1 MIDKRLLQYF
11 SEAKKAIA
19 RVVGLKCILLVLNSL
34 ATGLLVYALRLFF
47 TENHW
52 QRPLSLVL
60 LISFLI
66 YGIRFFVAKKEVRLA
81 YQASASV
88 KETMR
93 NRLFQKLMCFG
104 VHYKE
109 RLRSAE
115 AVQIIGEGI
124 DQLEIYFSAYLPQFF
139 YSMIAPVFLF
149 FVIGSMSWTV
159 AIVLLIGVP
168 MIPLAI
174 ALIQTF
180 AKKTFAKYW
189 TEYTDVGDEFLENL
203 QGLTTLKIYGTD
215 AYRHRKMEK
224 SAEAFRVQTMRVL
237 TMQLNSIIVMDF
249 VAYGGAAIA
258 LVVCLKACVSG
269 RLDFFDALFILLL
282 SADYFLPMRQLGS
295 FFHIAMNGMAAADRM
310 FDLLALEEEEDGHM
324 AMADAADELT
334 ARDLVLSYD
343 GEKRALDKL
352 SFKVK
357 GPQLVGIVGPSGSGK
372 STLAAVLSK
381 QVKGYEGSLAFC
393 GVELSDTKEKSLL
406 DHVTYLGAESY
417 LMGTSV
423 RELLAMA
430 NPGASEDTMWD
441 SLERVNLKEYF
452 AAEDGLETMIQSG
465 GSNLSGGQR
474 QRLSLAMA
482 LLHDTPIYIFDEVT
496 SNIDVESEEKIVG
509 EIRAL
514 AETRLVLFISH
525 RLANVKE
532 AGRLLVL
539 DGGHLVEEGRHDEL
553 LQRGGMYRSLWQAQ
567 AELEQYRGGEVNA

>member
-1 MIDKRLLQYF
+1 MIDKRLLRYF
-11 SEAKKAIA
+11 SESKKAIA
-19 RVVGLKCILLVLNSL
+19 QVVGLKCLLLVLNSL

-47 TENHW
+47 TESVW
-52 QRPLSLVL
+52 QRPLCFAV
-60 LISFLI
+60 IGSFVI
-66 YGIRFFVAKKEVRLA
+66 YLSRFFVAKKEVRLA
-81 YQASASV
+81 YRASASV
-88 KETMR
+88 KEKMR
-93 NRLFQKLMCFG
+93 SRLFQKLMGFG
-104 VHYKE
+104 VYYKE
-109 RLRSAE
+109 RVRSAE

-149 FVIGSMSWTV
+149 FLIGSMSWTV

-168 MIPLAI
+168 LIPLAI

-215 AYRHRKMEK
+215 PYRHRQMEK

-258 LVVCLKACVSG
+258 LVVCLKACMAG
-269 RLDFFDALFILLL
+269 HLDFFDALFILLL

-310 FDLLALEEEEDGHM
+310 FDLLDLEEEEDGTL
-324 AMADAADELT
+324 AMALEADRLAAKNLS
-334 ARDLVLSYD
+334 LSYD
-343 GEKRALDKL
+343 GEKNALDDL
-352 SFKVK
+352 SFEIK

-381 QVKGYEGSLAFC
+381 QLKGYGGSLAFC
-393 GVELSDTKEKSLL
+393 GVELSHTKEKSLL

-417 LMGTSV
+417 IMGGSV

-430 NPGASEDTMWD
+430 NPRATVAAMWD

-452 AAEDGLETMIQSG
+452 AAEDGLNTIIQSG

-482 LLHDTPIYIFDEVT
+482 LLHDTPVYIFDEVT

-509 EIRAL
+509 EIRTL

-525 RLANVKE
+525 RLANVKD
-532 AGRLLVL
+532 AGRLMVL
-539 DGGHLVEEGRHDEL
+539 DNGRLAEEGTHDEL
-553 LQRGGMYRSLWQAQ
+553 IEKGGMYSALWKTQ
-567 AELEQYRGGEVNA
+567 AELERYRGGEVYA

>member
-1 MIDKRLLQYF
+1 MIDKRLLRYF
-11 SEAKKAIA
+11 SESKKAIA
-19 RVVGLKCILLVLNSL
+19 KVVGLKCLLLVLNSL
-34 ATGLLVYALRLFF
+34 ATGLMVYALRLFF
-47 TENHW
+47 TESAW
-52 QRPLSLVL
+52 QKPLSFAVAGSLIIYL
-60 LISFLI
+60 L
-66 YGIRFFVAKKEVRLA
+66 RFVVAKKEVRLA
-81 YQASASV
+81 YGASASV
-88 KETMR
+88 KEKMR
-93 NRLFQKLMCFG
+93 TRLFQKLMSFG
-104 VHYKE
+104 VYYKE

-139 YSMIAPVFLF
+139 YSMIAPIFLF

-168 MIPLAI
+168 LIPLAI

-215 AYRHRKMEK
+215 PYRHRQMEK
-224 SAEAFRVQTMRVL
+224 SAESFRVQTMRVL
-237 TMQLNSIIVMDF
+237 TMQLNSIIVMDL

-258 LVVCLKACVSG
+258 LVVCLKACMAG

-310 FDLLALEEEEDGHM
+310 FDLLALEEEEDGTLSM
-324 AMADAADELT
+324 EAADELK
-334 ARDLVLSYD
+334 AKNLSLSYD
-343 GEKRALDKL
+343 GEKNALDQL
-352 SFKVK
+352 SFDVK

-381 QVKGYEGSLAFC
+381 QLKGYTGSLAFSNA
-393 GVELSDTKEKSLL
+393 ELSQTKEKSLL

-417 LMGTSV
+417 LMGGSV
-423 RELLAMA
+423 GELLAMA
-430 NPGASEDTMWD
+430 NPRASEEAMWD
-441 SLERVNLKEYF
+441 SLDRVNLKDYF
-452 AAEDGLETMIQSG
+452 AAEAGLETMIQSG

-474 QRLSLAMA
+474 QRLSLAMV

-525 RLANVKE
+525 RLANVKD
-532 AGRLLVL
+532 AGHLLVL
-539 DGGHLVEEGRHDEL
+539 NQGHLVEEGRHEEL
-553 LQRGGMYRSLWQAQ
+553 LEKGGMYVDLWKTQ
-567 AELEQYRGGEVNA
+567 AELERYRGGEVYA

>member
-1 MIDKRLLQYF
+1 MIDKRLLKYF
-11 SEAKKAIA
+11 SESKKAIA
-19 RVVGLKCILLVLNSL
+19 QVVGLKCLLLVLNSL
-34 ATGLLVYALRLFF
+34 ATGLMVYALRLFF
-47 TENHW
+47 TESAW
-52 QRPLSLVL
+52 QKPLSFAVAGSLIIYL
-60 LISFLI
+60 L
-66 YGIRFFVAKKEVRLA
+66 RFVVAKKEVRLA
-81 YQASASV
+81 YGASASV
-88 KETMR
+88 KEKMR
-93 NRLFQKLMCFG
+93 SQLFQKLMGFG
-104 VHYKE
+104 VYYKE

-149 FVIGSMSWTV
+149 LLIGSMSWTV

-168 MIPLAI
+168 LIPLAI
-174 ALIQTF
+174 AMIQTF

-215 AYRHRKMEK
+215 SYRHRQMEK

-258 LVVCLKACVSG
+258 LVVCLKACMAG

-310 FDLLALEEEEDGHM
+310 FDLLALEEEEDGTLSM
-324 AMADAADELT
+324 AAADELT
-334 ARDLVLSYD
+334 AKNLSLSYD
-343 GEKRALDKL
+343 GEKNALDQL
-352 SFKVK
+352 SFDVK

-381 QVKGYEGSLAFC
+381 QMKGYGGSLAFSN
-393 GVELSDTKEKSLL
+393 VELSQTKEKSLL

-417 LMGTSV
+417 LMGGSV
-423 RELLAMA
+423 GELLAMA
-430 NPGASEDTMWD
+430 NPRASEEAMWE
-441 SLERVNLKEYF
+441 SLDRVNLKDYF
-452 AAEDGLETMIQSG
+452 EGEEGLDTTIQSG

-525 RLANVKE
+525 RLANVKD
-532 AGRLLVL
+532 AGRLMVL
-539 DGGHLVEEGRHDEL
+539 DQGHLVEEGTHEEL
-553 LQRGGMYRSLWQAQ
+553 IAKGGMYVDLWKTQ
-567 AELEQYRGGEVNA
+567 AELEQYRGGEVYA

>member
-1 MIDKRLLQYF
+1 MIDKRLLHYF
-11 SEAKKAIA
+11 SESKKAIA
-19 RVVGLKCILLVLNSL
+19 KVVGLKFLLLVLNSL
-34 ATGLLVYALRLFF
+34 ATGLMVYALRLFF
-47 TENHW
+47 TESAW
-52 QRPLSLVL
+52 QKPLSFAVAGSLIIYL
-60 LISFLI
+60 L
-66 YGIRFFVAKKEVRLA
+66 RFVVAKKEVRLA
-81 YQASASV
+81 YGASASV
-88 KETMR
+88 KEKMR
-93 NRLFQKLMCFG
+93 TRLFQKLMGFG
-104 VHYKE
+104 VYYKE

-139 YSMIAPVFLF
+139 YSMIAPIFLF

-168 MIPLAI
+168 LIPLAI

-215 AYRHRKMEK
+215 PYRHRQMEK
-224 SAEAFRVQTMRVL
+224 SAESFRVQTMRVL
-237 TMQLNSIIVMDF
+237 TMQLNSIIVMDL

-258 LVVCLKACVSG
+258 LVVCLKACMAG

-310 FDLLALEEEEDGHM
+310 FDLLALEEEEDGTLSM
-324 AMADAADELT
+324 AAADELT
-334 ARDLVLSYD
+334 AKNLSLSYD
-343 GEKRALDKL
+343 GEKNALDQL
-352 SFKVK
+352 SFDVK

-381 QVKGYEGSLAFC
+381 QLKGYTGSLAFSNA
-393 GVELSDTKEKSLL
+393 ELSQTKEKSLL

-417 LMGTSV
+417 LMGGSV
-423 RELLAMA
+423 GELLAMA
-430 NPGASEDTMWD
+430 NPRASEEAMWD
-441 SLERVNLKEYF
+441 SLDRVNLKDYF
-452 AAEDGLETMIQSG
+452 AAEAGLETMIQSG

-525 RLANVKE
+525 RLANVKD
-532 AGRLLVL
+532 AGHLLVL
-539 DGGHLVEEGRHDEL
+539 NQGHLVEEGRHEEL
-553 LQRGGMYRSLWQAQ
+553 LEKGGMYVDLWKTQ
-567 AELEQYRGGEVNA
+567 AELERYRGGEVYA

>member
-60 LISFLI
+60 LSSFLI

-215 AYRHRKMEK
+215 AYRHQKMEK

-334 ARDLVLSYD
+334 AHNLVLSYD
-343 GEKRALDKL
+343 GDKNALDDL
-352 SFKVK
+352 SFEIK

-393 GVELSDTKEKSLL
+393 DVELSDTKEKSLL

-417 LMGTSV
+417 LMGGSV

-430 NPGASEDTMWD
+430 NPRATVAAMWD

-452 AAEDGLETMIQSG
+452 DAEEGLDTAIQSG

-539 DGGHLVEEGRHDEL
+539 DGGHLVEEGCHDEL
-553 LQRGGMYRSLWQAQ
+553 IQRGGMYRSLWQTQ

>member
-1 MIDKRLLQYF
+1 MIDKRLLKYF
-11 SEAKKAIA
+11 SESKKAIA
-19 RVVGLKCILLVLNSL
+19 QVVGLKCLLLVLNSL
-34 ATGLLVYALRLFF
+34 ATGLMVYALRLFF
-47 TENHW
+47 TTDAG
-52 QRPLSLVL
+52 QGRLAYVLAASLGLYL
-60 LISFLI
+60 L
-66 YGIRFFVAKKEVRLA
+66 RFYLAKKEVRLA
-81 YQASASV
+81 YGASASV
-88 KETMR
+88 KERMR
-93 NRLFQKLMCFG
+93 NKLFQKLMGFG

-115 AVQIIGEGI
+115 AVQILGEGI

-139 YSMIAPVFLF
+139 YSMIAPIFLF

-168 MIPLAI
+168 LIPLAI

-215 AYRHRKMEK
+215 SYRHRQMET

-258 LVVCLKACVSG
+258 LVVCLKACMAG

-310 FDLLALEEEEDGHM
+310 FDLLALEEEEDGTLDM
-324 AMADAADELT
+324 VPAADELK
-334 ARDLVLSYD
+334 AKDLTLSYD
-343 GEKRALDKL
+343 GEKNALENL
-352 SFKVK
+352 SFDVK

-381 QVKGYEGSLAFC
+381 QMKGYGGSLAFC
-393 GVELSDTKEKSLL
+393 NVELSHTREQSLL

-417 LMGTSV
+417 LMGASV

-430 NPGASEDTMWD
+430 NPRASEEAMWH
-441 SLERVNLKEYF
+441 SLDRVNLKDYF
-452 AAEDGLETMIQSG
+452 EGEEGLDTTIQSG

-482 LLHDTPIYIFDEVT
+482 LLHDTPVYIFDEVT
-496 SNIDVESEEKIVG
+496 SNIDVESEEKIVD
-509 EIRAL
+509 EIRTL
-514 AETRLVLFISH
+514 AETRMVLFISH
-525 RLANVKE
+525 RLANVKD
-532 AGRLLVL
+532 AGRLMVL
-539 DGGHLVEEGRHDEL
+539 DQGHLVEEGTHEEL
-553 LQRGGMYRSLWQAQ
+553 IAKGGMYKALWKTQ
-567 AELEQYRGGEVNA
+567 AELEQYRGGEVYA

>member
-1 MIDKRLLQYF
+1 MIDKRLLRYF
-11 SEAKKAIA
+11 SESKKAIA
-19 RVVGLKCILLVLNSL
+19 KVVGLKFLLLVLNSL
-34 ATGLLVYALRLFF
+34 ATGLMVYALRLFF
-47 TENHW
+47 TESAW
-52 QRPLSLVL
+52 QKPLSFAVAGSLIIYL
-60 LISFLI
+60 L
-66 YGIRFFVAKKEVRLA
+66 RFVVAKKEVRLA
-81 YQASASV
+81 YGASASV
-88 KETMR
+88 KEKMR
-93 NRLFQKLMCFG
+93 TRLFQKLMGFG
-104 VHYKE
+104 VYYKE

-139 YSMIAPVFLF
+139 YSMIAPIFLF

-168 MIPLAI
+168 LIPLAI

-215 AYRHRKMEK
+215 PYRHRQMEK
-224 SAEAFRVQTMRVL
+224 SAESFRVQTMRVL
-237 TMQLNSIIVMDF
+237 TMQLNSIIVMDL

-258 LVVCLKACVSG
+258 LVVCLKACMAG

-310 FDLLALEEEEDGHM
+310 FDLLALEEEEDGTLSM
-324 AMADAADELT
+324 AAADELT
-334 ARDLVLSYD
+334 AKNLSLSYD
-343 GEKRALDKL
+343 GEKNALDQL
-352 SFKVK
+352 SFDVK

-381 QVKGYEGSLAFC
+381 QLKGYTGSLAFSNA
-393 GVELSDTKEKSLL
+393 ELSQTKEKSLL

-417 LMGTSV
+417 LMGGSV
-423 RELLAMA
+423 GELLAMA
-430 NPGASEDTMWD
+430 NPRASEEAMWD
-441 SLERVNLKEYF
+441 SLDRVNLKDYF
-452 AAEDGLETMIQSG
+452 AAEAGLETMIQSG

-525 RLANVKE
+525 RLANVKD
-532 AGRLLVL
+532 AGHLLVL
-539 DGGHLVEEGRHDEL
+539 NQGHLVEEGRHEEL
-553 LQRGGMYRSLWQAQ
+553 LKKGGMYVDLWKTQ
-567 AELEQYRGGEVNA
+567 AELERYRGGEVYA

>member
-1 MIDKRLLQYF
+1 MIDKRLLKYF
-11 SEAKKAIA
+11 SESKKAIA
-19 RVVGLKCILLVLNSL
+19 QVVGLKCLLLVLNSL
-34 ATGLLVYALRLFF
+34 ATGLMVYALRLFF
-47 TENHW
+47 TESAW
-52 QRPLSLVL
+52 QKPLSFAVAGSLIIYL
-60 LISFLI
+60 L
-66 YGIRFFVAKKEVRLA
+66 RFVVAKKEVRLA
-81 YQASASV
+81 YGASASV
-88 KETMR
+88 KEKMR
-93 NRLFQKLMCFG
+93 SQLFQKLMGFG
-104 VHYKE
+104 VYYKE

-149 FVIGSMSWTV
+149 LLIGSMSWTV

-168 MIPLAI
+168 LIPLAI

-215 AYRHRKMEK
+215 SYRHRQMEK

-258 LVVCLKACVSG
+258 LVVCLKACMAG

-310 FDLLALEEEEDGHM
+310 FDLLALEEEEDGTLSM
-324 AMADAADELT
+324 AAADELT
-334 ARDLVLSYD
+334 AKNLSLSYD
-343 GEKRALDKL
+343 GEKNALDQL
-352 SFKVK
+352 SFDVK

-381 QVKGYEGSLAFC
+381 QMKGYGGSLAFSN
-393 GVELSDTKEKSLL
+393 VELSQTKEKSLL

-417 LMGTSV
+417 LMGGSV
-423 RELLAMA
+423 GELLAMA
-430 NPGASEDTMWD
+430 NPRASEEAMWE
-441 SLERVNLKEYF
+441 SLDRVNLKDYF
-452 AAEDGLETMIQSG
+452 EGEEGLDTTIQSG

-525 RLANVKE
+525 RLANVKD
-532 AGRLLVL
+532 AGRLMVL
-539 DGGHLVEEGRHDEL
+539 DQGHLVEEGTHEEL
-553 LQRGGMYRSLWQAQ
+553 IAKGGMYVDLWKTQ
-567 AELEQYRGGEVNA
+567 AELEQYRGGEVYA

>member
-1 MIDKRLLQYF
+1 MIDKRLLRYF
-11 SEAKKAIA
+11 SESKKAIA
-19 RVVGLKCILLVLNSL
+19 KVVGLKCLLLVLNSL
-34 ATGLLVYALRLFF
+34 ATGLMVYALRLFF
-47 TENHW
+47 TESAW
-52 QRPLSLVL
+52 QKPLSFAVAGSLIIYL
-60 LISFLI
+60 L
-66 YGIRFFVAKKEVRLA
+66 RFVVAKKEVRLA
-81 YQASASV
+81 YGASASV
-88 KETMR
+88 KERMR
-93 NRLFQKLMCFG
+93 TRLFQKLMSFG
-104 VHYKE
+104 VYYKE

-139 YSMIAPVFLF
+139 YSMIAPIFLF

-168 MIPLAI
+168 LIPLAI

-215 AYRHRKMEK
+215 PYRHRQMEK
-224 SAEAFRVQTMRVL
+224 SAESFRVQTMRVL
-237 TMQLNSIIVMDF
+237 TMQLNSIIVMDL

-258 LVVCLKACVSG
+258 LVVCLKACMAG

-310 FDLLALEEEEDGHM
+310 FDLLALEEEEDGTLSM
-324 AMADAADELT
+324 EAADELK
-334 ARDLVLSYD
+334 AKNLSLSYD
-343 GEKRALDKL
+343 GEKNALDQL
-352 SFKVK
+352 SFDVK

-381 QVKGYEGSLAFC
+381 QLKGYTGSLAFSNA
-393 GVELSDTKEKSLL
+393 ELSQTKEKSLL

-417 LMGTSV
+417 LMGGSV
-423 RELLAMA
+423 GELLAMA
-430 NPGASEDTMWD
+430 NPRASEEAMWD
-441 SLERVNLKEYF
+441 SLDRVNLKDYF
-452 AAEDGLETMIQSG
+452 AAEAGLETMIQSG

-525 RLANVKE
+525 RLANVKD
-532 AGRLLVL
+532 AGHLLVL
-539 DGGHLVEEGRHDEL
+539 NQGHLVEEGRHEEL
-553 LQRGGMYRSLWQAQ
+553 LEKGGMYVDLWKTQ
-567 AELEQYRGGEVNA
+567 AELERYRGGEVYA

>member
-1 MIDKRLLQYF
+1 MIDKRLLRYF
-11 SEAKKAIA
+11 SESKKAIA
-19 RVVGLKCILLVLNSL
+19 QVVGLKCLLLVLNSL
-34 ATGLLVYALRLFF
+34 ATGLLVHALRLFF
-47 TENHW
+47 TESAW
-52 QRPLSLVL
+52 QRPLSFAV
-60 LISFLI
+60 IGSFVI
-66 YGIRFFVAKKEVRLA
+66 YLSRFFVAKKEVRLA
-81 YQASASV
+81 YRASASV
-88 KETMR
+88 KEKMR
-93 NRLFQKLMCFG
+93 SRLFQKLMGFG
-104 VHYKE
+104 VYYKE
-109 RLRSAE
+109 RVRSAE

-149 FVIGSMSWTV
+149 FLIGSMSWTV

-168 MIPLAI
+168 LIPLAI

-215 AYRHRKMEK
+215 PYRHRQMEK

-237 TMQLNSIIVMDF
+237 TMQLNSIIVMDL

-310 FDLLALEEEEDGHM
+310 FDLLGMEEEVDGTLSM
-324 AMADAADELT
+324 TAADELT
-334 ARDLVLSYD
+334 AKNLSLSYD
-343 GEKRALDKL
+343 GEKNALDDL
-352 SFKVK
+352 SFEIK

-381 QVKGYEGSLAFC
+381 QLKGYGGSLAFC
-393 GVELSDTKEKSLL
+393 DVELSQTKEKSLL

-417 LMGTSV
+417 LIGGSV

-430 NPGASEDTMWD
+430 NPRASVAAMWD

-452 AAEDGLETMIQSG
+452 AAEDGLNTIIQSG

-482 LLHDTPIYIFDEVT
+482 LLHDTPVYIFDEVT

-525 RLANVKE
+525 RLANVKD
-532 AGRLLVL
+532 AGRLMVL
-539 DGGHLVEEGRHDEL
+539 DKGRLAEEGTHDEL
-553 LQRGGMYRSLWQAQ
+553 IKKGGMYSALWKTQ
-567 AELEQYRGGEVNA
+567 AELERYRGGETYA

>member
-1 MIDKRLLQYF
+1 MIDKRLLRYF
-11 SEAKKAIA
+11 SESKKAIA
-19 RVVGLKCILLVLNSL
+19 KVVGLKFLLLVLNSL
-34 ATGLLVYALRLFF
+34 ATGLMVYALRLFF
-47 TENHW
+47 TESAW
-52 QRPLSLVL
+52 QKPLSFAVAGSLIIYL
-60 LISFLI
+60 L
-66 YGIRFFVAKKEVRLA
+66 RFVVAKKEVRLA
-81 YQASASV
+81 YGASASV
-88 KETMR
+88 KEKMR
-93 NRLFQKLMCFG
+93 TRLFQKLMGFG
-104 VHYKE
+104 VYYKE

-139 YSMIAPVFLF
+139 YSMIAPIFLF

-168 MIPLAI
+168 LIPLAI

-215 AYRHRKMEK
+215 PYRHRQMEK
-224 SAEAFRVQTMRVL
+224 SAESFRVQTMRVL
-237 TMQLNSIIVMDF
+237 TMQLNSIIVMDL

-258 LVVCLKACVSG
+258 LVVCLKACMAG

-310 FDLLALEEEEDGHM
+310 FDLLALEEEEDGTLSM
-324 AMADAADELT
+324 AAADELT
-334 ARDLVLSYD
+334 AKNLSLSYD
-343 GEKRALDKL
+343 GEKNALDQL
-352 SFKVK
+352 SFDVK

-381 QVKGYEGSLAFC
+381 QLKGYTGSLAFSNA
-393 GVELSDTKEKSLL
+393 ELSQTKEKSLL

-417 LMGTSV
+417 LMGGSV

-430 NPGASEDTMWD
+430 NPRASEEAMWD
-441 SLERVNLKEYF
+441 SLDRVNLKDYF
-452 AAEDGLETMIQSG
+452 AAEAGLETMIQSG

-525 RLANVKE
+525 RLANVKD
-532 AGRLLVL
+532 AGHLLVL
-539 DGGHLVEEGRHDEL
+539 NQGHLVEEGRHEDL
-553 LQRGGMYRSLWQAQ
+553 LKKGGMYVDLWKTQ
-567 AELEQYRGGEVNA
+567 AELERYRGGEVYA

>member
-1 MIDKRLLQYF
+1 MIDKRLLRYF
-11 SEAKKAIA
+11 SESKKAIA
-19 RVVGLKCILLVLNSL
+19 QVVGLKCLLLVLNSL
-34 ATGLLVYALRLFF
+34 ATGLMVYALRLFF
-47 TENHW
+47 TESAW
-52 QRPLSLVL
+52 QKPLCFAV
-60 LISFLI
+60 IGSFVI
-66 YGIRFFVAKKEVRLA
+66 YLSRFFVAKKEVRLA
-81 YQASASV
+81 YRASASV
-88 KETMR
+88 KEKMR
-93 NRLFQKLMCFG
+93 SQLFRKLMGFG
-104 VHYKE
+104 VRYKE

-115 AVQIIGEGI
+115 AVQMIGEGI
-124 DQLEIYFSAYLPQFF
+124 DQLEIYFSAYLPQFY
-139 YSMIAPVFLF
+139 YSMIAPVFLS

-168 MIPLAI
+168 LIPLAI

-215 AYRHRKMEK
+215 PYRHKQMEK

-258 LVVCLKACVSG
+258 LVVCLKACMSG

-310 FDLLALEEEEDGHM
+310 FDLLDLEEEEDGTL
-324 AMADAADELT
+324 AMAPGIDHLT
-334 ARDLVLSYD
+334 AQGLSLSYD
-343 GEKRALDKL
+343 GEKNALDQL
-352 SFKVK
+352 SFDVK

-381 QVKGYEGSLAFC
+381 QLKGYGGSLAFC
-393 GVELSDTKEKSLL
+393 DVELSQTKEKSLL

-417 LMGTSV
+417 LMGGSV

-430 NPGASEDTMWD
+430 NPKASVAAMWD

-452 AAEDGLETMIQSG
+452 AAEDGLKTIIQSG

-482 LLHDTPIYIFDEVT
+482 LLHDTPVYIFDEVT
-496 SNIDVESEEKIVG
+496 SNIDVESEERIVG

-525 RLANVKE
+525 RLANVKD
-532 AGRLLVL
+532 AGRLMVL
-539 DGGHLVEEGRHDEL
+539 DKGRLAEEGTHDEL
-553 LQRGGMYRSLWQAQ
+553 IEKGGMYSTLWKTQ
-567 AELEQYRGGEVNA
+567 AELERYRGGETYA

>member
-1 MIDKRLLQYF
+1 MIDKRLLRYF
-11 SEAKKAIA
+11 SESKKAIA
-19 RVVGLKCILLVLNSL
+19 QVVGLKCLLLVLNSL
-34 ATGLLVYALRLFF
+34 ATWLMVYALRLFF
-47 TENHW
+47 TESAW
-52 QRPLSLVL
+52 QRPLSFAV
-60 LISFLI
+60 IGSFVI
-66 YGIRFFVAKKEVRLA
+66 YLSRFFVAKKEVRLA
-81 YQASASV
+81 YRASASV
-88 KETMR
+88 KEKMR
-93 NRLFQKLMCFG
+93 SRLFQKLMGFG
-104 VHYKE
+104 VYYKE
-109 RLRSAE
+109 RVRSAE

-149 FVIGSMSWTV
+149 FLIGSMSWTV

-168 MIPLAI
+168 LIPLAI

-215 AYRHRKMEK
+215 PYRHRQMEK

-258 LVVCLKACVSG
+258 LVACLKACMSG

-310 FDLLALEEEEDGHM
+310 FDLLDLEEEEDGTLSM
-324 AMADAADELT
+324 AGADELT
-334 ARDLVLSYD
+334 AKNLSLSYD
-343 GEKRALDKL
+343 GEKNALDDL
-352 SFKVK
+352 SFEIK

-381 QVKGYEGSLAFC
+381 QLKGYGGSLAFC
-393 GVELSDTKEKSLL
+393 DAELSQTKEKSLL

-417 LMGTSV
+417 LIGGSV

-430 NPGASEDTMWD
+430 NPRASVAAMWD

-452 AAEDGLETMIQSG
+452 AAEDGLNTIIQSG

-482 LLHDTPIYIFDEVT
+482 LLHDTPVYIFDEVT

-509 EIRAL
+509 EIRTL

-525 RLANVKE
+525 RLANVKD
-532 AGRLLVL
+532 AGRLMVL
-539 DGGHLVEEGRHDEL
+539 DKGRLAEEGTHDEL
-553 LQRGGMYRSLWQAQ
+553 IKKGGMYSALWKTQ
-567 AELEQYRGGEVNA
+567 AELERYRGGETYA

>member
-1 MIDKRLLQYF
+1 MIDKRLLRYF
-11 SEAKKAIA
+11 SESKKAIA
-19 RVVGLKCILLVLNSL
+19 KVVGLKFLLLVLNSL
-34 ATGLLVYALRLFF
+34 ATGLMVYALRLFF
-47 TENHW
+47 TESAW
-52 QRPLSLVL
+52 QKPLSFAVAGSLIIYL
-60 LISFLI
+60 L
-66 YGIRFFVAKKEVRLA
+66 RFVVAKKEVRLA
-81 YQASASV
+81 YGASASV
-88 KETMR
+88 KEKMR
-93 NRLFQKLMCFG
+93 TRLFQKLMGFG
-104 VHYKE
+104 VYYKE

-139 YSMIAPVFLF
+139 YSMIAPIFLF

-168 MIPLAI
+168 LIPLAI

-215 AYRHRKMEK
+215 PYRHRQMEK
-224 SAEAFRVQTMRVL
+224 SAESFRVQTMRVL
-237 TMQLNSIIVMDF
+237 TMQLNSIIVMDL

-258 LVVCLKACVSG
+258 LVVCLKACMAG

-310 FDLLALEEEEDGHM
+310 FDLLALEEEEDGTLSM
-324 AMADAADELT
+324 AAADELT
-334 ARDLVLSYD
+334 AKNLSLSYD
-343 GEKRALDKL
+343 GEKNALDQL
-352 SFKVK
+352 SFDIK

-381 QVKGYEGSLAFC
+381 QLKGYTGSLAFSH
-393 GVELSDTKEKSLL
+393 VELSQTKEKSLL
-406 DHVTYLGAESY
+406 DNVTYLGAESY
-417 LMGTSV
+417 IMGASV

-430 NPGASEDTMWD
+430 NPRASEEAMWD
-441 SLERVNLKEYF
+441 SLDRVNLKEYF
-452 AAEDGLETMIQSG
+452 AGEAGLETMIQSG

-525 RLANVKE
+525 RLANVKD
-532 AGRLLVL
+532 AGHLLVL
-539 DGGHLVEEGRHDEL
+539 NQGHLVEEGRHEDL
-553 LQRGGMYRSLWQAQ
+553 LKKGGMYVDLWKTQ
-567 AELEQYRGGEVNA
+567 AELERYRGGEVYA

>member
-1 MIDKRLLQYF
+1 MIDKRLLRYF
-11 SEAKKAIA
+11 SESKKAIA
-19 RVVGLKCILLVLNSL
+19 KVVGLKCLLLVLNSL
-34 ATGLLVYALRLFF
+34 ATGLMVYALRLFF
-47 TENHW
+47 TESAW
-52 QRPLSLVL
+52 QKPLSFAVAGSLIIYL
-60 LISFLI
+60 L
-66 YGIRFFVAKKEVRLA
+66 RFVVAKKEVRLA
-81 YQASASV
+81 YGASASV
-88 KETMR
+88 KEKMR
-93 NRLFQKLMCFG
+93 TQLFQKLMCFG
-104 VHYKE
+104 VYYKE

-139 YSMIAPVFLF
+139 YSMIAPIFLF

-168 MIPLAI
+168 LIPLAI

-180 AKKTFAKYW
+180 AKKTLAKYW

-215 AYRHRKMEK
+215 PYRHRQMEK
-224 SAEAFRVQTMRVL
+224 SAESFRVQTMRVL
-237 TMQLNSIIVMDF
+237 TMQLNSIIVMDL

-258 LVVCLKACVSG
+258 LVVCLKACMAG

-310 FDLLALEEEEDGHM
+310 FDLLALEEEEDGTLYM
-324 AMADAADELT
+324 AAADELT
-334 ARDLVLSYD
+334 AKNLSLSYD
-343 GEKRALDKL
+343 GEKNALDQL
-352 SFKVK
+352 SFDVK

-381 QVKGYEGSLAFC
+381 QLKGYTGSLAFSN
-393 GVELSDTKEKSLL
+393 VELSQTKEKSLL

-417 LMGTSV
+417 LMGGSV

-430 NPGASEDTMWD
+430 NPRASEEAMWD
-441 SLERVNLKEYF
+441 SLDRVNLKDYF
-452 AAEDGLETMIQSG
+452 AAEAGLETMIQSG

-525 RLANVKE
+525 RLANVKD
-532 AGRLLVL
+532 AGHLLVL
-539 DGGHLVEEGRHDEL
+539 NQGHLVEEGRHEEL
-553 LQRGGMYRSLWQAQ
+553 LEKGGMYVDLWKTQ
-567 AELEQYRGGEVNA
+567 AELERYRGGEVYA

>member
-1 MIDKRLLQYF
+1 MIDKRLLRYF
-11 SEAKKAIA
+11 SESKKAIA
-19 RVVGLKCILLVLNSL
+19 QVVGLKCLLLVLNSL
-34 ATGLLVYALRLFF
+34 ATWLMVYALRLFF
-47 TENHW
+47 TESAW
-52 QRPLSLVL
+52 QRPLSFAV
-60 LISFLI
+60 IGSFVI
-66 YGIRFFVAKKEVRLA
+66 YLSRFFVAKKEVRLA
-81 YQASASV
+81 YRASASV
-88 KETMR
+88 KEKMR
-93 NRLFQKLMCFG
+93 SRLFQKLMGFG
-104 VHYKE
+104 VYYKE
-109 RLRSAE
+109 RVRSAE

-149 FVIGSMSWTV
+149 FLIGSMSWTV

-168 MIPLAI
+168 LIPLAI

-215 AYRHRKMEK
+215 PYRHRQMEK

-258 LVVCLKACVSG
+258 LVACLKACMSG

-310 FDLLALEEEEDGHM
+310 FDLLDLEEEEDGTLSM
-324 AMADAADELT
+324 AGADELT
-334 ARDLVLSYD
+334 AKNLSLSYD
-343 GEKRALDKL
+343 GEKNALDDL
-352 SFKVK
+352 SFEIK

-381 QVKGYEGSLAFC
+381 QLKGYGGSLAFC
-393 GVELSDTKEKSLL
+393 DAELSQTKEKSLL

-417 LMGTSV
+417 IMGGSV

-430 NPGASEDTMWD
+430 NPRASVAAMWD
-441 SLERVNLKEYF
+441 SLERVNLKDYF
-452 AAEDGLETMIQSG
+452 AAEDGLNTIIQSG

-482 LLHDTPIYIFDEVT
+482 LLHDTPVYIFDEVT

-509 EIRAL
+509 EIRTL

-525 RLANVKE
+525 RLANVKD
-532 AGRLLVL
+532 AGRLMVL
-539 DGGHLVEEGRHDEL
+539 DNGRLAEEGTHDEL
-553 LQRGGMYRSLWQAQ
+553 IKKGGMYSALWKTQ
-567 AELEQYRGGEVNA
+567 AELERYRGGETYA

>member
-1 MIDKRLLQYF
+1 MIDKRLLRYF
-11 SEAKKAIA
+11 SESKKAIA
-19 RVVGLKCILLVLNSL
+19 QVVGLKCLLLVLNSL

-47 TENHW
+47 TESVW
-52 QRPLSLVL
+52 QRPLCFAV
-60 LISFLI
+60 IGSFVI
-66 YGIRFFVAKKEVRLA
+66 YLSRFFVAKKEVRLA
-81 YQASASV
+81 YRASASV
-88 KETMR
+88 KEKMR
-93 NRLFQKLMCFG
+93 SRLFQKLMGFG
-104 VHYKE
+104 VYYKE
-109 RLRSAE
+109 RVRSAE

-149 FVIGSMSWTV
+149 FLIGSMSWTV

-168 MIPLAI
+168 LIPLAI

-215 AYRHRKMEK
+215 PYRHRQMEK

-258 LVVCLKACVSG
+258 LVVCLKACMSG

-310 FDLLALEEEEDGHM
+310 FDLLALEEEEDGTLSM
-324 AMADAADELT
+324 AGADELT
-334 ARDLVLSYD
+334 AKNLSLSYD
-343 GEKRALDKL
+343 GEKNALDDL
-352 SFKVK
+352 SFEIK

-381 QVKGYEGSLAFC
+381 QLKGYGGSLAFC
-393 GVELSDTKEKSLL
+393 DVELSQTEEKSLL

-417 LMGTSV
+417 LIGGSV
-423 RELLAMA
+423 RGLLAMA
-430 NPGASEDTMWD
+430 NPRASVAAMWD

-452 AAEDGLETMIQSG
+452 AAEDGLNTIIQSG

-482 LLHDTPIYIFDEVT
+482 LLHDTPVYIFDEVT

-509 EIRAL
+509 EIRTL

-525 RLANVKE
+525 RLANVKD
-532 AGRLLVL
+532 AGRLMVL
-539 DGGHLVEEGRHDEL
+539 DKGRLAEEGTHDEL
-553 LQRGGMYRSLWQAQ
+553 IKKGGMYSALWKTQ
-567 AELEQYRGGEVNA
+567 AELERYRGGETYA

>member
-1 MIDKRLLQYF
+1 MIDKRLLRYF
-11 SEAKKAIA
+11 SESKKAIA
-19 RVVGLKCILLVLNSL
+19 KVVGLKFLLLVLNSL
-34 ATGLLVYALRLFF
+34 ATGLMVYALRLFF
-47 TENHW
+47 TESAW
-52 QRPLSLVL
+52 QKPLFFAVAGSLIIYL
-60 LISFLI
+60 L
-66 YGIRFFVAKKEVRLA
+66 RFVVAKKEVRLA
-81 YQASASV
+81 YGASASV
-88 KETMR
+88 KEKMR
-93 NRLFQKLMCFG
+93 SQLFQKLMGFG
-104 VHYKE
+104 VYYKE

-139 YSMIAPVFLF
+139 YSMIAPIFLF

-168 MIPLAI
+168 LIPLAI

-215 AYRHRKMEK
+215 PYRHRQMEK
-224 SAEAFRVQTMRVL
+224 SAESFRVQTMRVL
-237 TMQLNSIIVMDF
+237 TMQLNSIIVMDL

-258 LVVCLKACVSG
+258 LVVCLKACMAG

-310 FDLLALEEEEDGHM
+310 FDLLALEEEEDGTLSM
-324 AMADAADELT
+324 AAADELT
-334 ARDLVLSYD
+334 AKNLSLSYD
-343 GEKRALDKL
+343 GEKNALDQL
-352 SFKVK
+352 SFDVK

-381 QVKGYEGSLAFC
+381 QLKGYTGSLAFSNA
-393 GVELSDTKEKSLL
+393 ELSQTKEKSLL

-417 LMGTSV
+417 LMGGSV
-423 RELLAMA
+423 GELLAMA
-430 NPGASEDTMWD
+430 NPRASEEAMWD
-441 SLERVNLKEYF
+441 SLDRVNLKDYF
-452 AAEDGLETMIQSG
+452 AAEAGLETMIQSG

-525 RLANVKE
+525 RLANVKD
-532 AGRLLVL
+532 AGHLLVL
-539 DGGHLVEEGRHDEL
+539 NQGHLVEEGRHEEL
-553 LQRGGMYRSLWQAQ
+553 LEKGGMYVDLWKTQ
-567 AELEQYRGGEVNA
+567 AELERYRGGEVYA

>member
-47 TENHW
+47 TENQW

-60 LISFLI
+60 LSSFLI
-66 YGIRFFVAKKEVRLA
+66 YGIRFFVAKKEVHLA

-149 FVIGSMSWTV
+149 FLIGSMSWTV

-334 ARDLVLSYD
+334 ARNLVLSYD
-343 GEKRALDKL
+343 GEKNALDDL
-352 SFKVK
+352 SFEIK

-417 LMGTSV
+417 LMGGSV

-430 NPGASEDTMWD
+430 NPRATVAAMWD
-441 SLERVNLKEYF
+441 SLERVNLKDYF

-553 LQRGGMYRSLWQAQ
+553 IQRGGMYRSLWQTQ

>member
-1 MIDKRLLQYF
+1 M
-11 SEAKKAIA
+11 
-19 RVVGLKCILLVLNSL
+19 
-34 ATGLLVYALRLFF
+34 
-47 TENHW
+47 
-52 QRPLSLVL
+52 
-60 LISFLI
+60 
-66 YGIRFFVAKKEVRLA
+66 
-81 YQASASV
+81 
-88 KETMR
+88 
-93 NRLFQKLMCFG
+93 
-104 VHYKE
+104 
-109 RLRSAE
+109 
-115 AVQIIGEGI
+115 QIIGEGI

-149 FVIGSMSWTV
+149 FLIGSMSWTV

-168 MIPLAI
+168 LIPLAI

-215 AYRHRKMEK
+215 PYRHRQMEK

-258 LVVCLKACVSG
+258 LVVCLKACMAG

-310 FDLLALEEEEDGHM
+310 FDLLDLEEEEDGTL
-324 AMADAADELT
+324 AMAPEADRLAAQGLS
-334 ARDLVLSYD
+334 LSYD
-343 GEKRALDKL
+343 GEKNALDDL
-352 SFKVK
+352 SFEIK

-381 QVKGYEGSLAFC
+381 QLKGYGGSLAFC
-393 GVELSDTKEKSLL
+393 GVELSHTKEKSLL

-417 LMGTSV
+417 IMGGSV

-430 NPGASEDTMWD
+430 NPRATVAAMWD

-452 AAEDGLETMIQSG
+452 AAEDGLNTIIQSG

-482 LLHDTPIYIFDEVT
+482 LLHDTPVYIFDEVT

-509 EIRAL
+509 EIRTL

-525 RLANVKE
+525 RLANVKD
-532 AGRLLVL
+532 AGRLMVL
-539 DGGHLVEEGRHDEL
+539 DKGRLAEEGTHDEL
-553 LQRGGMYRSLWQAQ
+553 IKKGGMYSALWKTQ
-567 AELEQYRGGEVNA
+567 AELERYRGGEVYA

>member
-1 MIDKRLLQYF
+1 MIDKRLLRYF
-11 SEAKKAIA
+11 SESKKAIA
-19 RVVGLKCILLVLNSL
+19 QVVGLKCLLLVLNSL

-47 TENHW
+47 TESAW
-52 QRPLSLVL
+52 QRSLSFAVIGSFIIYL
-60 LISFLI
+60 L
-66 YGIRFFVAKKEVRLA
+66 RFVVAKKEVRLA
-81 YQASASV
+81 YAASASV
-88 KETMR
+88 KEKMR
-93 NRLFQKLMCFG
+93 SALFRKLMNFG
-104 VHYKE
+104 VRYKE

-115 AVQIIGEGI
+115 AVQMIGEGI

-139 YSMIAPVFLF
+139 YSMIAPIFLF
-149 FVIGSMSWTV
+149 FLIGSMSWTV

-168 MIPLAI
+168 LIPLAI

-180 AKKTFAKYW
+180 AKRTFAKYW

-215 AYRHRKMEK
+215 PYRHRQMEK

-258 LVVCLKACVSG
+258 LVVCLKACMSG

-310 FDLLALEEEEDGHM
+310 FDLLALGEEEDGTLSM
-324 AMADAADELT
+324 TAADELT
-334 ARDLVLSYD
+334 AKNLSLSYD
-343 GEKRALDKL
+343 GEKNALDEL
-352 SFKVK
+352 SFDVK

-381 QVKGYEGSLAFC
+381 QLKGYGGSLAFC
-393 GVELSDTKEKSLL
+393 GAELSRTKEKSLL

-417 LMGTSV
+417 LMGASV

-430 NPGASEDTMWD
+430 DSGASEEAMWE
-441 SLERVNLKEYF
+441 SLDRVNLKEYF
-452 AAEDGLETMIQSG
+452 AAEEGLDTMIQSG

-482 LLHDTPIYIFDEVT
+482 LLHDTPVYIFDEVT

-525 RLANVKE
+525 RLANVKD
-532 AGRLLVL
+532 AGRLMVL
-539 DGGHLVEEGRHDEL
+539 DKGRLAEEGTHDEL
-553 LQRGGMYRSLWQAQ
+553 LEKGGMYSALWTTQ
-567 AELEQYRGGEVNA
+567 AELERYRGGEAYA

>member
-11 SEAKKAIA
+11 SESKKAIA
-19 RVVGLKCILLVLNSL
+19 QVVGLKCLLLVLNSV

-47 TENHW
+47 TTDAS
-52 QRPLSLVL
+52 QGRLAYVLAASLGLYL
-60 LISFLI
+60 L
-66 YGIRFFVAKKEVRLA
+66 RFYLAKKEVRLA
-81 YQASASV
+81 YGASASV
-88 KETMR
+88 KERMR
-93 NRLFQKLMCFG
+93 NKLFQKLMGFG

-115 AVQIIGEGI
+115 AVQILGEGI

-139 YSMIAPVFLF
+139 YSMIAPIFLF

-168 MIPLAI
+168 LIPLAI

-215 AYRHRKMEK
+215 SYRHRQMEK

-258 LVVCLKACVSG
+258 LVVCLKACMAG

-310 FDLLALEEEEDGHM
+310 FDLLALEEEEDGALDM
-324 AMADAADELT
+324 VPAADELK
-334 ARDLVLSYD
+334 AKDLTLSYD
-343 GEKRALDKL
+343 GEKNALENL
-352 SFKVK
+352 SFDVK

-381 QVKGYEGSLAFC
+381 QMKGYGGSLAFC
-393 GVELSDTKEKSLL
+393 NVELSRTREQSLL

-417 LMGTSV
+417 LMGASV

-430 NPGASEDTMWD
+430 NPGASEAAMWE
-441 SLERVNLKEYF
+441 SLDRVNLKDYF
-452 AAEDGLETMIQSG
+452 EGEEGLDTTIQSG

-482 LLHDTPIYIFDEVT
+482 LLHDTPVYIFDEVT
-496 SNIDVESEEKIVG
+496 SNIDVESEEKIVD

-525 RLANVKE
+525 RLANVKD
-532 AGRLLVL
+532 AGRLMVL
-539 DGGHLVEEGRHDEL
+539 DQGHLVEEGTHEEL
-553 LQRGGMYRSLWQAQ
+553 IAKGGMYKALWKTQ
-567 AELEQYRGGEVNA
+567 AELEQYRGGEVYA

>member
-11 SEAKKAIA
+11 SESKKAIA
-19 RVVGLKCILLVLNSL
+19 QVVGLKCLLLVLNSV

-47 TENHW
+47 TTDAS
-52 QRPLSLVL
+52 QGRLAYVLAASLGLYL
-60 LISFLI
+60 L
-66 YGIRFFVAKKEVRLA
+66 RFYLAKKEVRLA
-81 YQASASV
+81 YGASASV
-88 KETMR
+88 KERMR
-93 NRLFQKLMCFG
+93 NKLFQKLMGFG

-115 AVQIIGEGI
+115 AVQILGEGI

-139 YSMIAPVFLF
+139 YSMIAPIFLF

-168 MIPLAI
+168 LIPLAI

-215 AYRHRKMEK
+215 SYRHRQMET

-258 LVVCLKACVSG
+258 LVVCLKACMAG

-310 FDLLALEEEEDGHM
+310 FDLLALEEEEDGALDM
-324 AMADAADELT
+324 VPAADELK
-334 ARDLVLSYD
+334 AKDLTLSYD
-343 GEKRALDKL
+343 GEKNALEEL
-352 SFKVK
+352 SFEVK

-381 QVKGYEGSLAFC
+381 QMKGYGGSLAFC
-393 GVELSDTKEKSLL
+393 NVELSRTREQSLL

-417 LMGTSV
+417 LMGASV

-430 NPGASEDTMWD
+430 NPRASEAAMWE
-441 SLERVNLKEYF
+441 SLDRVNLKDYF
-452 AAEDGLETMIQSG
+452 EGEEGLDTTIQSG

-482 LLHDTPIYIFDEVT
+482 LLHDTPVYIFDEVT
-496 SNIDVESEEKIVG
+496 SNIDVESEEKIVD
-509 EIRAL
+509 EIRTL
-514 AETRLVLFISH
+514 AETRMVLFISH
-525 RLANVKE
+525 RLANVKD
-532 AGRLLVL
+532 AGRLMVL
-539 DGGHLVEEGRHDEL
+539 DQGHLVEEGTHEEL
-553 LQRGGMYRSLWQAQ
+553 IAKGGMYKALWKTQ
-567 AELEQYRGGEVNA
+567 AELEQYRGGEVYA

>member
-1 MIDKRLLQYF
+1 MIDKRLLRYF
-11 SEAKKAIA
+11 SESKKAIA
-19 RVVGLKCILLVLNSL
+19 KVVGLKFLLLVLNSL
-34 ATGLLVYALRLFF
+34 ATGLMVYALRLFF
-47 TENHW
+47 TESAW
-52 QRPLSLVL
+52 QKPLSFAVAGSLIIYL
-60 LISFLI
+60 L
-66 YGIRFFVAKKEVRLA
+66 RFVVAKKEVRLA
-81 YQASASV
+81 YGASASV
-88 KETMR
+88 KEKMR
-93 NRLFQKLMCFG
+93 TRLFQKLMGFG
-104 VHYKE
+104 VYYKE

-139 YSMIAPVFLF
+139 YSMIAPIFLF

-168 MIPLAI
+168 LIPLAI

-215 AYRHRKMEK
+215 PYRHRQMEK
-224 SAEAFRVQTMRVL
+224 SAESFRVQTMRVL
-237 TMQLNSIIVMDF
+237 TMQLNSIIVMDL

-258 LVVCLKACVSG
+258 LVVCLKACMAG

-310 FDLLALEEEEDGHM
+310 FDLLALEEEEDGTLSM
-324 AMADAADELT
+324 AAADELT
-334 ARDLVLSYD
+334 AKNLSLSYD
-343 GEKRALDKL
+343 GEKNALDQL
-352 SFKVK
+352 SFDVK

-381 QVKGYEGSLAFC
+381 QLKGYTGSLAFSNA
-393 GVELSDTKEKSLL
+393 ELSQTKEKSLL

-417 LMGTSV
+417 LMGGSV
-423 RELLAMA
+423 GELLAMA
-430 NPGASEDTMWD
+430 NPRASEEAMWD
-441 SLERVNLKEYF
+441 SLDRVNLKDYF
-452 AAEDGLETMIQSG
+452 SAEAGLETMIQSG

-525 RLANVKE
+525 RLANVKD
-532 AGRLLVL
+532 AGHLLVL
-539 DGGHLVEEGRHDEL
+539 NQGHLVEEGRHEEL
-553 LQRGGMYRSLWQAQ
+553 LKKGGMYVDLWKTQ
-567 AELEQYRGGEVNA
+567 AELERYRGGEVYA

>member
-60 LISFLI
+60 LSSFLI

-215 AYRHRKMEK
+215 AYRHQKMEK

-269 RLDFFDALFILLL
+269 SLDFFDALFILLL

-334 ARDLVLSYD
+334 AHNLVLSYD
-343 GEKRALDKL
+343 GDKNALDDL
-352 SFKVK
+352 SFEIK

-393 GVELSDTKEKSLL
+393 DVELSDTKEKSLL

-417 LMGTSV
+417 LMGGSV

-430 NPGASEDTMWD
+430 NPRATVAAMWD

-452 AAEDGLETMIQSG
+452 DAEEGLDTAIQSG

-539 DGGHLVEEGRHDEL
+539 DGGHLVEEGCHDEL
-553 LQRGGMYRSLWQAQ
+553 IQRGGMYRSLWQTQ

>member
-1 MIDKRLLQYF
+1 MIDKRLLRYF
-11 SEAKKAIA
+11 SESKKAIA
-19 RVVGLKCILLVLNSL
+19 KVVGLKFLLLVLNSL
-34 ATGLLVYALRLFF
+34 ATGLMVYALRLFF
-47 TENHW
+47 TESAW
-52 QRPLSLVL
+52 QKPLSFAVAGSLIIYL
-60 LISFLI
+60 L
-66 YGIRFFVAKKEVRLA
+66 RFVVAKKEVRLA
-81 YQASASV
+81 YGASASV
-88 KETMR
+88 KEKMR
-93 NRLFQKLMCFG
+93 TRLFQKLMGFG
-104 VHYKE
+104 VYYKE

-139 YSMIAPVFLF
+139 YSMIAPIFLF

-168 MIPLAI
+168 LIPLAI

-215 AYRHRKMEK
+215 PYRHRQMEK
-224 SAEAFRVQTMRVL
+224 SAESFRVQTMRVL
-237 TMQLNSIIVMDF
+237 TMQLNSIIVMDL

-258 LVVCLKACVSG
+258 LVVCLKACMAG

-310 FDLLALEEEEDGHM
+310 FDLLALEEEEDGTLSM
-324 AMADAADELT
+324 AAADELT
-334 ARDLVLSYD
+334 AENLSLSYD
-343 GEKRALDKL
+343 GEKKALDQL
-352 SFKVK
+352 SFDIK

-381 QVKGYEGSLAFC
+381 QLKGYTGSLAFSH
-393 GVELSDTKEKSLL
+393 VELSQTKEKSLL
-406 DHVTYLGAESY
+406 DNVTYLGAESY
-417 LMGTSV
+417 IMGASV

-430 NPGASEDTMWD
+430 NPRASEEAMWD
-441 SLERVNLKEYF
+441 SLDRVNLKEYF
-452 AAEDGLETMIQSG
+452 AGEAGLDTMIQSG

-525 RLANVKE
+525 RLANVKD

-539 DGGHLVEEGRHDEL
+539 NQGHLVEEGRHEEL
-553 LQRGGMYRSLWQAQ
+553 LEKGGMYGDLWKTQ
-567 AELEQYRGGEVNA
+567 AELEQYRGGEVYA

>member
-19 RVVGLKCILLVLNSL
+19 RVVGLKFILLVLNSL

-310 FDLLALEEEEDGHM
+310 FDLLELEEEEDGHM

-334 ARDLVLSYD
+334 ARNLVLSYD
-343 GEKRALDKL
+343 GEKNALDQL
-352 SFKVK
+352 SFDVK

-381 QVKGYEGSLAFC
+381 QLKGYEGSLAFC

-417 LMGTSV
+417 LMGGSV

-430 NPGASEDTMWD
+430 NPRATVAAMWD

-553 LQRGGMYRSLWQAQ
+553 IQRGGMYRSLWQTQ

>member
-11 SEAKKAIA
+11 SETKKAIA
-19 RVVGLKCILLVLNSL
+19 QVVGLKCILLVLNSL

-60 LISFLI
+60 LSSFLI

-81 YQASASV
+81 YQESASV

-269 RLDFFDALFILLL
+269 SLDFFDALFILLL

-334 ARDLVLSYD
+334 ARNLVLSYD
-343 GEKRALDKL
+343 GDKNALDDL
-352 SFKVK
+352 SFEIK

-393 GVELSDTKEKSLL
+393 DVELSDTKEKSLL

-417 LMGTSV
+417 LMGGSV

-430 NPGASEDTMWD
+430 NPRATVAAMWD

-452 AAEDGLETMIQSG
+452 DAEEGLDTAIQSG

-539 DGGHLVEEGRHDEL
+539 DRGHLVEEGRHDEL
-553 LQRGGMYRSLWQAQ
+553 IQRGGMYRSLWQTQ

>member
-1 MIDKRLLQYF
+1 MIDKRLLRYF
-11 SEAKKAIA
+11 SESKKAIA
-19 RVVGLKCILLVLNSL
+19 KVVGLKFLLLVLNSL
-34 ATGLLVYALRLFF
+34 ATGLMVYALRLFF
-47 TENHW
+47 TESAW
-52 QRPLSLVL
+52 QKPLFFAVAGSLIIYL
-60 LISFLI
+60 L
-66 YGIRFFVAKKEVRLA
+66 RFVVAKKEVRLA
-81 YQASASV
+81 YGASASV
-88 KETMR
+88 KEKMR
-93 NRLFQKLMCFG
+93 TRLFQKLMGFG
-104 VHYKE
+104 VYYKE

-139 YSMIAPVFLF
+139 YSMIAPIFLF

-168 MIPLAI
+168 LIPLAI

-215 AYRHRKMEK
+215 PYRHRQMEK
-224 SAEAFRVQTMRVL
+224 SAESFRVQTMRVL
-237 TMQLNSIIVMDF
+237 TMQLNSIIVMDL

-258 LVVCLKACVSG
+258 LVVCLKACMAG

-310 FDLLALEEEEDGHM
+310 FDLLALEEEEDGTLSM
-324 AMADAADELT
+324 AAADELT
-334 ARDLVLSYD
+334 AENLSLSYD
-343 GEKRALDKL
+343 GEKKALDQL
-352 SFKVK
+352 SFDIK

-381 QVKGYEGSLAFC
+381 QLKGYTGSLAFSH
-393 GVELSDTKEKSLL
+393 VELSQTKEKSLL
-406 DHVTYLGAESY
+406 DNVTYLGAESY
-417 LMGTSV
+417 IMGASV

-430 NPGASEDTMWD
+430 NPRASEEAMWD
-441 SLERVNLKEYF
+441 SLDRVNLKEYF
-452 AAEDGLETMIQSG
+452 AGEAGLETMIQSG

-525 RLANVKE
+525 RLANVKD

-539 DGGHLVEEGRHDEL
+539 NQGHLVEEGRHEEL
-553 LQRGGMYRSLWQAQ
+553 LEKGGMYGDLWKTQ
-567 AELEQYRGGEVNA
+567 AELEQYRGGEVYA

>member
-1 MIDKRLLQYF
+1 MIDKRLLRYF
-11 SEAKKAIA
+11 SESKKAIA
-19 RVVGLKCILLVLNSL
+19 KVVGLKFLLLVLNSL
-34 ATGLLVYALRLFF
+34 ATGLMVYALRLFF
-47 TENHW
+47 TESAW
-52 QRPLSLVL
+52 QKPLSFAVAGSLIIYL
-60 LISFLI
+60 L
-66 YGIRFFVAKKEVRLA
+66 RFVVAKKEVRLA
-81 YQASASV
+81 HGASASV
-88 KETMR
+88 KEKMR
-93 NRLFQKLMCFG
+93 TRLFQKLMGFG
-104 VHYKE
+104 VYYKE

-139 YSMIAPVFLF
+139 YSMIAPIFLF

-168 MIPLAI
+168 LIPLAI

-215 AYRHRKMEK
+215 PYRHRQMEK
-224 SAEAFRVQTMRVL
+224 SAESFRVQTMRVL
-237 TMQLNSIIVMDF
+237 TMQLNSIIVMDL

-258 LVVCLKACVSG
+258 LVVCLKACMAG

-310 FDLLALEEEEDGHM
+310 FDLLALEEEEDGTLSM
-324 AMADAADELT
+324 AAADELT
-334 ARDLVLSYD
+334 AKNLSLSYD
-343 GEKRALDKL
+343 GEKNALDQL
-352 SFKVK
+352 SFDVK

-381 QVKGYEGSLAFC
+381 QLKGYTGSLAFSNA
-393 GVELSDTKEKSLL
+393 ELSQTKEKSLL

-417 LMGTSV
+417 LMGGSV
-423 RELLAMA
+423 GELLAMA
-430 NPGASEDTMWD
+430 NPRASEEAMWD
-441 SLERVNLKEYF
+441 SLDRVNLKDYF
-452 AAEDGLETMIQSG
+452 AAEAGLETMIQSG

-525 RLANVKE
+525 RLANVKN
-532 AGRLLVL
+532 AGHLLVL
-539 DGGHLVEEGRHDEL
+539 NQGHLVEEGRHEEL
-553 LQRGGMYRSLWQAQ
+553 LEKGGMYVDLWKTQ
-567 AELEQYRGGEVNA
+567 AELERYRGGEVYA

>member
-1 MIDKRLLQYF
+1 MIDKRLLRYF
-11 SEAKKAIA
+11 SESKKAIA
-19 RVVGLKCILLVLNSL
+19 QVVGLKCLLLVLNSL
-34 ATGLLVYALRLFF
+34 ATGLMVYALRLFF
-47 TENHW
+47 TESAW
-52 QRPLSLVL
+52 QKPLCFAV
-60 LISFLI
+60 IGSFVI
-66 YGIRFFVAKKEVRLA
+66 YLSRFFVAKKEVRLA
-81 YQASASV
+81 YRASASV
-88 KETMR
+88 KEKMR
-93 NRLFQKLMCFG
+93 SQLFRKLMGFG
-104 VHYKE
+104 VRYKE

-115 AVQIIGEGI
+115 AVQMIGEGI
-124 DQLEIYFSAYLPQFF
+124 DQLEIYFSAYLPQFY

-168 MIPLAI
+168 LIPLAI

-215 AYRHRKMEK
+215 PYRHKQMEK

-258 LVVCLKACVSG
+258 LVVCLKACMSG

-310 FDLLALEEEEDGHM
+310 FDLLALEEEEDGTLSM
-324 AMADAADELT
+324 AGADKLT
-334 ARDLVLSYD
+334 AKNLSLSYD
-343 GEKRALDKL
+343 GDKNALDQL
-352 SFKVK
+352 SFDVK

-381 QVKGYEGSLAFC
+381 QLKGYGGSLAFC
-393 GVELSDTKEKSLL
+393 DVELSQTKEKSLL

-417 LMGTSV
+417 LMGGSV

-430 NPGASEDTMWD
+430 NPKASVAAMWD

-452 AAEDGLETMIQSG
+452 AAEDGLKTMIQSG

-482 LLHDTPIYIFDEVT
+482 LLHDTPVYIFDEVT
-496 SNIDVESEEKIVG
+496 SNIDVESEERIVG

-525 RLANVKE
+525 RLANVKD
-532 AGRLLVL
+532 AGRLMVL
-539 DGGHLVEEGRHDEL
+539 DKGRLAEEGTHDEL
-553 LQRGGMYRSLWQAQ
+553 IEKGGMYSTLWKTQ
-567 AELEQYRGGEVNA
+567 AELERYRGGETYA

>member
-1 MIDKRLLQYF
+1 
-11 SEAKKAIA
+11 
-19 RVVGLKCILLVLNSL
+19 
-34 ATGLLVYALRLFF
+34 
-47 TENHW
+47 
-52 QRPLSLVL
+52 
-60 LISFLI
+60 
-66 YGIRFFVAKKEVRLA
+66 
-81 YQASASV
+81 
-88 KETMR
+88 MR
-93 NRLFQKLMCFG
+93 NKLFQKLMGFG

-115 AVQIIGEGI
+115 AVQILGEGI

-139 YSMIAPVFLF
+139 YSMIAPIFLF

-168 MIPLAI
+168 LIPLAI

-215 AYRHRKMEK
+215 SYRHRQMET

-258 LVVCLKACVSG
+258 LVVCLKACMAG

-310 FDLLALEEEEDGHM
+310 FDLLALEEEEDGTLSM
-324 AMADAADELT
+324 AAADELT
-334 ARDLVLSYD
+334 AKNLSLSYD
-343 GEKRALDKL
+343 GEKNALDQL
-352 SFKVK
+352 SFDVK

-381 QVKGYEGSLAFC
+381 QLKGYTGSLAFSNA
-393 GVELSDTKEKSLL
+393 ELSQTKEKSLL
-406 DHVTYLGAESY
+406 DHVTYLDAESY
-417 LMGTSV
+417 LMGGSV
-423 RELLAMA
+423 GELLAMA
-430 NPGASEDTMWD
+430 NPRASEEAMWE
-441 SLERVNLKEYF
+441 SLDRVNLKDYF
-452 AAEDGLETMIQSG
+452 EGEEGLDTTIQSG

-482 LLHDTPIYIFDEVT
+482 LLHDTPVYIFDEVT
-496 SNIDVESEEKIVG
+496 SNIDVESEEKIVD
-509 EIRAL
+509 EIRTL
-514 AETRLVLFISH
+514 AETRMVLFISH
-525 RLANVKE
+525 RLANVKD
-532 AGRLLVL
+532 AGRLMVL
-539 DGGHLVEEGRHDEL
+539 DQGHLVEEGTHEEL
-553 LQRGGMYRSLWQAQ
+553 IAKGGMYKALWKTQ
-567 AELEQYRGGEVNA
+567 AELEQYRGGEVYA

>member
-1 MIDKRLLQYF
+1 MIDKRLLRYF
-11 SEAKKAIA
+11 SESKKAIA
-19 RVVGLKCILLVLNSL
+19 KVVGLKFLLLVLNSL
-34 ATGLLVYALRLFF
+34 ATGLMVYALRLFF
-47 TENHW
+47 TESAW
-52 QRPLSLVL
+52 QKPLSFAVAGSLIIYL
-60 LISFLI
+60 L
-66 YGIRFFVAKKEVRLA
+66 RFVVAKKEVRLA
-81 YQASASV
+81 YGASASV
-88 KETMR
+88 KEKMR
-93 NRLFQKLMCFG
+93 TRLFQKLMGFG
-104 VHYKE
+104 VYYKE

-139 YSMIAPVFLF
+139 YSMIAPIFLF

-168 MIPLAI
+168 LIPLAI

-215 AYRHRKMEK
+215 PYRHRQMEK
-224 SAEAFRVQTMRVL
+224 SAESFRVQTMRVL
-237 TMQLNSIIVMDF
+237 TMQLNSIIVMDL

-258 LVVCLKACVSG
+258 LVVCLKACMAG

-310 FDLLALEEEEDGHM
+310 FDLLAREEEEDGTLSM
-324 AMADAADELT
+324 AAADELT
-334 ARDLVLSYD
+334 AKNLSLSYD
-343 GEKRALDKL
+343 GEKNALDQL
-352 SFKVK
+352 SFDVK

-381 QVKGYEGSLAFC
+381 QLKGYTGSLAFSNA
-393 GVELSDTKEKSLL
+393 ELSQTKEKSLL

-417 LMGTSV
+417 LMGGSV
-423 RELLAMA
+423 GELLAMA
-430 NPGASEDTMWD
+430 NPRASEEAMWD
-441 SLERVNLKEYF
+441 SLDRVNLKDYF
-452 AAEDGLETMIQSG
+452 AAEAGLETMIQSG

-525 RLANVKE
+525 RLANVKD
-532 AGRLLVL
+532 AGHLLVL
-539 DGGHLVEEGRHDEL
+539 NQGHLVEEGRHEEL
-553 LQRGGMYRSLWQAQ
+553 LEKGGMYVDLWKTQ
-567 AELEQYRGGEVNA
+567 AELERYRGGEVYA

>member
-1 MIDKRLLQYF
+1 MIDKRLLRYF
-11 SEAKKAIA
+11 SESKKAIA
-19 RVVGLKCILLVLNSL
+19 KVVGLKFLLLVLNSL
-34 ATGLLVYALRLFF
+34 ATGLMVYALRLFF
-47 TENHW
+47 TESAW
-52 QRPLSLVL
+52 QKPLSFAVAGSLIIYL
-60 LISFLI
+60 L
-66 YGIRFFVAKKEVRLA
+66 RFVVAKKEVRLA
-81 YQASASV
+81 YGASASV
-88 KETMR
+88 KEKMR
-93 NRLFQKLMCFG
+93 TRLFQKLMGFG
-104 VHYKE
+104 VYYKE

-139 YSMIAPVFLF
+139 YSMIAPIFLF

-168 MIPLAI
+168 LIPLAI

-215 AYRHRKMEK
+215 PYRHRQMEK
-224 SAEAFRVQTMRVL
+224 SAESFRVQTMRVL
-237 TMQLNSIIVMDF
+237 TMQLNSIIVMDL

-258 LVVCLKACVSG
+258 LVVCLKACMAG

-310 FDLLALEEEEDGHM
+310 FDLLALEEEEDGTLSM
-324 AMADAADELT
+324 AAADELT
-334 ARDLVLSYD
+334 AKNLSLSYD
-343 GEKRALDKL
+343 GEKNALDQL
-352 SFKVK
+352 SFDVK

-381 QVKGYEGSLAFC
+381 QLKGYTGSLAFSNA
-393 GVELSDTKEKSLL
+393 ELSQTKEKSLL

-417 LMGTSV
+417 LMGGSV
-423 RELLAMA
+423 GELLAMA
-430 NPGASEDTMWD
+430 NPRASEEAMWD
-441 SLERVNLKEYF
+441 SLDRVNLKDYF
-452 AAEDGLETMIQSG
+452 AAEAGLETMIQSG

-525 RLANVKE
+525 RLANVKD

-539 DGGHLVEEGRHDEL
+539 NQGHLVEEGRHEEL
-553 LQRGGMYRSLWQAQ
+553 LEKGGMYGDLWKTQ
-567 AELEQYRGGEVNA
+567 AELEQYRGGEVYA